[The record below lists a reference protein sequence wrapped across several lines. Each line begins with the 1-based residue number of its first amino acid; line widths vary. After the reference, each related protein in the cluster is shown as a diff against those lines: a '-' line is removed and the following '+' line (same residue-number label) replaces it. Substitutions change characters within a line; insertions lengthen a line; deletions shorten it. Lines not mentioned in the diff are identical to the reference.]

1 MTTRTRVAHAVRGG
15 LIGAAEAVPGI
26 SGGTVALVTGVYEAL
41 IASAGHVVSGVKA
54 LLTDRARAR
63 EEFRQVRWDVVVP
76 VLLGMAPALLI
87 ALRLLGP
94 AVEAHPVQMRALFL
108 GMVAASLVVPI
119 AMIGDRWRGRD
130 YLVAA
135 LGVVAAF
142 LITGAPQVADSPSL
156 PLVFVA
162 AAIAICA
169 LVMPGVSGSFILLT
183 FGIYEPTSRAVSEL
197 DFGYIAVFAAGMVVG
212 LSLFVKG
219 LQWLLE
225 HRRRLTLVAATG
237 LIAGALRGIWP
248 WQTED
253 RQLLAPDSH
262 LPVAIGLFL
271 LGAAVVLAIFLVEHR
286 TKRRLARA
294 SAQEEDLPPY
304 APVRHRAD

>member
-1 MTTRTRVAHAVRGG
+1 MVRGG

-26 SGGTVALVTGVYEAL
+26 SGGTVALVVGVYEEL
-41 IASAGHVVSGVKA
+41 IISAGHLVSGAKA

-63 EEFRQVRWDVVVP
+63 EEFRQVRWGVVLP
-76 VLLGMAPALLI
+76 VLFGMGPALVI

-94 AVEAHPVQMRALFL
+94 AVETYPVQMRALFL
-108 GMVAASLVVPI
+108 GMVGASLVVPI
-119 AMIGDRWRGRD
+119 AMIGDRWRARD
-130 YLVAA
+130 YLAA
-135 LGVVAAF
+135 LVGVVAAF
-142 LITGAPQVADSPSL
+142 VITGAPQVADSPGL

-183 FGIYEPTSRAVSEL
+183 FGIYEPTSKAVSEFDL
-197 DFGYIAVFAAGMVVG
+197 GYIGVFMLGMVVG

-225 HRRRLTLVAATG
+225 HRRRLTLVVATG

-248 WQTED
+248 WQTDD
-253 RQLLAPDSH
+253 RQLLAPAEH
-262 LPVAIGLFL
+262 VPAAVGLCL
-271 LGAAVVLAIFLVEHR
+271 LGAALVLGIFLVER
-286 TKRRLARA
+286 RSKRRLAEA
-294 SAQEEDLPPY
+294 SAGEPVTPPY